1 VDDAED
7 LLYYMQGVADAVIDS
22 PVFSSSD
29 PF

>member
-1 VDDAED
+1 